1 MQTGE
6 SHKTTFAAQLD
17 TKQRCVK
24 LKQNQDRCT
33 QGRIAKVLISLTG
46 PPRTDLRSW
55 GGNNQ
60 HPAHGYSGHG
70 YPGFALV
77 AQARTIP
84 TGNEVLSI
92 VSRSLML
99 SLMAVSAAWVFLLKS
114 RSAPQKVVPVQIA
127 AQKLRQA
134 WSANHTTA

>member
-6 SHKTTFAAQLD
+6 THGTTFAAQLD

-24 LKQNQDRCT
+24 L
-33 QGRIAKVLISLTG
+33 A
-46 PPRTDLRSW
+46 
-55 GGNNQ
+55 
-60 HPAHGYSGHG
+60 
-70 YPGFALV
+70 
-77 AQARTIP
+77 AQARTISK
-84 TGNEVLSI
+84 GNEVLSI

-127 AQKLRQA
+127 AKKLRQA

>member
-6 SHKTTFAAQLD
+6 THGTTFAVQLD

-33 QGRIAKVLISLTG
+33 QRRIAKVLISL
-46 PPRTDLRSW
+46 R
-55 GGNNQ
+55 NQ

-70 YPGFALV
+70 YPGFALA
-77 AQARTIP
+77 AQARTIS

-114 RSAPQKVVPVQIA
+114 RSAPQKVIPVQIA